1 MAPAPTGENS
11 LSCKRCK
18 RGGLQSAIKCV
29 KCSSAFPESCAR
41 YVKNMKF
48 QNDGTIACCE
58 IVMPLENEK
67 EEIDNDIFW
76 DACDPM
82 YDKAID
88 GRMYRYIIRQKD
100 ELIDEL
106 RENIKLLNDHISLN
120 QYTNDKKTQQKASP
134 IPTDNPQVADHNKN
148 EVVQKK
154 SKQTHHGQNPG
165 SEKKPTELHKHSAVI
180 IQPEIKSANS
190 SDIPKVLATS
200 NPTVHKFA
208 GVEKKLWLRIG
219 RSLPNTTP
227 ADLLEYMQAK
237 TNDDKFECTQ
247 IESKSKHPVFK
258 VGAPL
263 EYKDILYQPDFWP
276 KNIQVSRFRFQNF
289 FRKQSAS

>member
-1 MAPAPTGENS
+1 M
-11 LSCKRCK
+11 
-18 RGGLQSAIKCV
+18 
-29 KCSSAFPESCAR
+29 
-41 YVKNMKF
+41 
-48 QNDGTIACCE
+48 
-58 IVMPLENEK
+58 
-67 EEIDNDIFW
+67 
-76 DACDPM
+76 
-82 YDKAID
+82 
-88 GRMYRYIIRQKD
+88 
-100 ELIDEL
+100 
-106 RENIKLLNDHISLN
+106 
-120 QYTNDKKTQQKASP
+120 
-134 IPTDNPQVADHNKN
+134 ADHNKN

-154 SKQTHHGQNPG
+154 LKQTHPGQNPG
-165 SEKKPTELHKHSAVI
+165 SDKKSTELHKHSAVI
-180 IQPEIKSANS
+180 IQPEIKSTNS

-200 NPTVHKFA
+200 NPRVEKEDYKTVSYNKKKKSIITGCGNNIPTVHKFA

-289 FRKQSAS
+289 FRKHSVS